1 MRNIATDITAKI
13 AQDRQELMDQVE
25 KANEEQ
31 YQEGLRGHNEI
42 VSELQNIVAAVKDLT
57 ELIRNT
63 R

>member
-1 MRNIATDITAKI
+1 MGNIATDLVTKMEQENQEMLDKI
-13 AQDRQELMDQVE
+13 N
-25 KANEEQ
+25 KSNEEQ
-31 YQEGLRGHNEI
+31 YQEGLKRHNEI

>member
-31 YQEGLRGHNEI
+31 YQEGLRRHNEI